1 MRERALPG
9 TAKDYHE
16 DHLVPLCVGGD
27 PSDPR
32 NLWPQPI
39 RGRWTDKIKDQL
51 ESSVC
56 RAVCRGAMTLHEG
69 QALFLK
75 PDWTQTYIKF
85 FRLE

>member
-1 MRERALPG
+1 
-9 TAKDYHE
+9 
-16 DHLVPLCVGGD
+16 LVPLCVGGH

-56 RAVCRGAMTLHEG
+56 RALCRGDMTLQEG

-75 PDWTQTYIKF
+75 PDWTKTYLEF
-85 FRLE
+85 FHLK